1 MRGTFDFFATG
12 VGEEDDEEDDV
23 LSPEE
28 HEESLEQDEESLD
41 ELEEYERFLAIKSSS
56 WNNVNAQVRNSVIN

>member
-23 LSPEE
+23 LSLEE
-28 HEESLEQDEESLD
+28 HEESLD